1 MYLGNS
7 GFSLL
12 EIETRKRG
20 YTFLE
25 EVVWKLG
32 YSPDADI
39 SSCELAQF
47 LFLKPVS
54 KLRSEVTDEKLLLAL
69 AEMETFEFPDRAM
82 GVEIK
87 TKSSELLSAI
97 MGMPVLGAQKVVLQ
111 ACANLLVGERQSI
124 AEVKDF
130 FHQLA

>member
-1 MYLGNS
+1 MNS

-32 YSPDADI
+32 YSPDANVP
-39 SSCELAQF
+39 SCELAQF
-47 LFLKPVS
+47 FFLKPIS
-54 KLRSEVTDEKLLLAL
+54 ELRSEIIDEKLLLAL
-69 AEMETFEFPDRAM
+69 AEVETFEFSDEKLGA
-82 GVEIK
+82 EIR
-87 TKSSELLSAI
+87 TKSSNLLSEI
-97 MGMPVLGAQKVVLQ
+97 MGMPISGVQKAVLEV
-111 ACANLLVGERQSI
+111 CANLLAGERQSI

-130 FHQLA
+130 FHQLV